1 MSVDIQGST
10 RSHPD
15 GFDPVHEHTRQ
26 RRDDHDTSR
35 AGARAVTKQAPNLRV
50 ALLREFLAAGPDGLT
65 DEEAAERA
73 GVLDTCYWKRCN
85 ELRQDV
91 WIMPTDR
98 TRKGRKGVKRTVSV
112 ITSVGRLIAEH
123 AEEE

>member
-1 MSVDIQGST
+1 MTSDI
-10 RSHPD
+10 
-15 GFDPVHEHTRQ
+15 HETTRQ
-26 RRDDHDTSR
+26 RANEHETSR
-35 AGARAVTKQAPNLRV
+35 AGARAVTKTAPNLRV
-50 ALLREFLAAGPDGLT
+50 ALLREFIAAGPNGLT

-91 WIMPTDR
+91 WIMPTSR

-112 ITSVGRLIAEH
+112 ITSVGRLVADY
-123 AEEE
+123 AEEQ